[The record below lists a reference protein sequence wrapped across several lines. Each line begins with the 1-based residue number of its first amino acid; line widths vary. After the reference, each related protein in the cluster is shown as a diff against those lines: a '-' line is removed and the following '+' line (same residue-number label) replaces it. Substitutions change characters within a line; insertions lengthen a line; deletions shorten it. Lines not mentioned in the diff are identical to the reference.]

1 MIDLEQIEKFIINIV
16 VSGSAAAISKTL
28 VAPIDRIKIILQNQD
43 SALQVLTG
51 QRKKYKGLLD
61 VIKRVPKEQA
71 SFVHHDIN

>member
-1 MIDLEQIEKFIINIV
+1 MIDLKEIQIFIINLV

-28 VAPIDRIKIILQNQD
+28 VAPIDRVKIIIQNQD

-61 VIKRVPKEQA
+61 VIKRVPKEQV
-71 SFVHHDIN
+71 SFLHN

>member
-1 MIDLEQIEKFIINIV
+1 MIDWEEIQKFFINLI

-28 VAPIDRIKIILQNQD
+28 VAPIDRVKIIIQNQD

-61 VIKRVPKEQA
+61 VIKRVPKEQVRTYLQ
-71 SFVHHDIN
+71 S